1 VIRVA
6 PASRRRFFARPTGRK
21 FAGET
26 PALRNNVKLQS
37 SKLAKFKKEQESM
50 PDELSELQENAEH
63 GRENPSLAPISVTM
77 AILAVCVAVVS
88 LLGHRSHTEELLMQN
103 RATDQ
108 WAYFQAK
115 NIRLHNYDMSLD
127 MLPLIDFKDKE
138 QAGKV
143 QEKYKAQV
151 DRYTKEQA
159 EIEEQAKDF
168 EGESARAQRK
178 ADRFD
183 MGEVFLEIALVISSL
198 ALLSRKRVFWFLGI
212 ISGVAGLGIAVTGML
227 MR

>member
-1 VIRVA
+1 MA
-6 PASRRRFFARPTGRK
+6 
-21 FAGET
+21 
-26 PALRNNVKLQS
+26 
-37 SKLAKFKKEQESM
+37 
-50 PDELSELQENAEH
+50 DELSELQENAEH

-108 WAYFQAK
+108 WAYYQAK

-127 MLPLIDFKDKE
+127 MLPLIEFKDKE
-138 QAGKV
+138 QAGRI

-159 EIEEQAKDF
+159 EIEERAKDL
-168 EGESARAQRK
+168 EGESGGAQRK

-183 MGEVFLEIALVISSL
+183 LGEVFLEIALVICSL
-198 ALLSRKRVFWFLGI
+198 SLLSRKRFYWFLGI
-212 ISGVAGLGIAVTGML
+212 FAGVAGLMIAATGLL
-227 MR
+227 MH

>member
-1 VIRVA
+1 MA
-6 PASRRRFFARPTGRK
+6 
-21 FAGET
+21 
-26 PALRNNVKLQS
+26 
-37 SKLAKFKKEQESM
+37 
-50 PDELSELQENAEH
+50 DELSELQENAEH

-108 WAYFQAK
+108 WAYYQAK
-115 NIRLHNYDMSLD
+115 NIRLHNYDMGLD
-127 MLPLIDFKDKE
+127 MLPLIEFKDKD

-159 EIEEQAKDF
+159 EIEEHAKDF
-168 EGESARAQRK
+168 EDESARAQRK

-198 ALLSRKRVFWFLGI
+198 ALLSRKQIFWFLGI
-212 ISGVAGLGIAVTGML
+212 ISGVAGLVVAVTGYL
-227 MR
+227 MH

>member
-1 VIRVA
+1 
-6 PASRRRFFARPTGRK
+6 
-21 FAGET
+21 
-26 PALRNNVKLQS
+26 
-37 SKLAKFKKEQESM
+37 M

-108 WAYFQAK
+108 WAYYQAK
-115 NIRLHNYDMSLD
+115 NIRLHNYDMGLD
-127 MLPLIDFKDKE
+127 MLPLIEFKDKE

-159 EIEEQAKDF
+159 DIEEKAKDF
-168 EGESARAQRK
+168 EDESARAQRK

-198 ALLSRKRVFWFLGI
+198 ALLSRKRIFWFLGM
-212 ISGVAGLGIAVTGML
+212 ISGVAGLAVAVTGYL
-227 MR
+227 MH

>member
-1 VIRVA
+1 
-6 PASRRRFFARPTGRK
+6 
-21 FAGET
+21 
-26 PALRNNVKLQS
+26 
-37 SKLAKFKKEQESM
+37 M

-88 LLGHRSHTEELLMQN
+88 LLGHRSHTEELLTQN

-108 WAYFQAK
+108 WAYYQAK
-115 NIRLHNYDMSLD
+115 NIRLHNYDMGLD
-127 MLPLIDFKDKE
+127 LLPLVDFKDKD
-138 QAGKV
+138 QAVKV
-143 QEKYKAQV
+143 QEKYKSQV

-168 EGESARAQRK
+168 ENESARAQRK

-183 MGEVFLEIALVISSL
+183 LGEVFLEIALVISSL
-198 ALLSRKRVFWFLGI
+198 ALLSRKRLFWFLGML
-212 ISGVAGLGIAVTGML
+212 SGAAGLVIAVTGML
-227 MR
+227 MH

>member
-1 VIRVA
+1 
-6 PASRRRFFARPTGRK
+6 
-21 FAGET
+21 
-26 PALRNNVKLQS
+26 
-37 SKLAKFKKEQESM
+37 M

-108 WAYFQAK
+108 WAYYQAK
-115 NIRLHNYDMSLD
+115 NIRLHNYDMGLD

-151 DRYTKEQA
+151 DRYAKEQA
-159 EIEEQAKDF
+159 DIEEHAKDF

-198 ALLSRKRVFWFLGI
+198 ALLSRKRIFWFLGML
-212 ISGVAGLGIAVTGML
+212 SGAAGLVVAVTGYL
-227 MR
+227 MH

>member
-1 VIRVA
+1 
-6 PASRRRFFARPTGRK
+6 
-21 FAGET
+21 
-26 PALRNNVKLQS
+26 
-37 SKLAKFKKEQESM
+37 
-50 PDELSELQENAEH
+50 
-63 GRENPSLAPISVTM
+63 M

-108 WAYFQAK
+108 WAYYQAK
-115 NIRLHNYDMSLD
+115 NIRLHNYDMGLD

-151 DRYTKEQA
+151 NRYTKEQA

-183 MGEVFLEIALVISSL
+183 MGEVFLEIALVITSL
-198 ALLSRKRVFWFLGI
+198 ALLSRKQIFWFLGM
-212 ISGVAGLGIAVTGML
+212 ISGVAGLAVAMTGYL